1 MNKLNLTR
9 QNHHEP
15 NFQGLGNMLR
25 ALMSVLYS
33 KDLDCAEWQDNL
45 EAILRFQDSDGSFK
59 LVDSFRIESDARVDF
74 CYMPTYICTAILMK
88 ALMYDRSGTSTL
100 VKEALS
106 TGLKVCCG
114 RGLAGHGYDSFR
126 GKTEALK
133 VFMEAGLRE
142 FLLLYPDLCR
152 DFTDMIGAISEE
164 FADREARGDY
174 LAGWGTDFEA
184 EIKVI
189 HEYLST
195 YTVFVYGTLLQG
207 ERNHDFYLHESRY
220 SGKAHI
226 IGFDMYDIGY
236 YPGIIP
242 GDGLI
247 KGELYDISKDTLS
260 DLDYLEGEGSLY
272 VRHCVPTIVENSET
286 YLTLV
291 YIYNHSIDGLDRI
304 PEALQPYTADWKDR
318 LDDYVWYVSYG
329 SNMLKERF
337 MHYIKGGQYEGGGA
351 YHEPCSDTSEPITV
365 TAYDIPYDMYFRNS
379 SGSWGGKG
387 VSFLDT
393 SQPGHALGVA
403 YLITREQFEHVTCQE
418 NGGCSPEHSSWY
430 NTIISLGSLD
440 RCEAFT
446 ITNDSVANFNDS
458 SEEYLKTLHR
468 GIAEHYPEMD
478 NEEIERYLTNCI
490 R

>member
-1 MNKLNLTR
+1 MNVLKLTR

-15 NFQGLGNMLR
+15 DFQGLENMLR
-25 ALMSVLYS
+25 ALVSVLHS
-33 KDLDCAEWQDNL
+33 EDIGCTEWQDNL
-45 EAILRFQDSDGSFK
+45 EAILKFQDSDGSFK

-74 CYMPTYICTAILMK
+74 CYMPTYLCTAILMK
-88 ALMYDRSGTSTL
+88 ALMYDRSGTSAQ

-114 RGLAGHGYDSFR
+114 RGLAGHGYDSFS
-126 GKTEALK
+126 GKIEALK

-152 DFTDMIGAISEE
+152 DFTDMIGAISAE
-164 FADREARGDY
+164 FAERIEREDY
-174 LAGWGTDFEA
+174 LVGWGVDFA
-184 EIKVI
+184 KEINAI
-189 HEYLST
+189 NNYLSA

-207 ERNHDFYLHESRY
+207 ERNHDFFLSESSY

-226 IGFDMYDIGY
+226 NGFDMYDIGY
-236 YPGIIP
+236 FPGIVP
-242 GDGLI
+242 SDGMI

-272 VRHCVPTIVENSET
+272 VRHCVPAIDENSET
-286 YLTLV
+286 RLSLV

-318 LDDYVWYVSYG
+318 LNDCVWYVSYG
-329 SNMLKERF
+329 SNMLRERF
-337 MHYIKGGQYEGGGA
+337 MCYIKGGRYEGGGA
-351 YHEPCSDTSEPITV
+351 YHEPCSDTSEPIAV
-365 TAYDIPYDMYFRNS
+365 TAYDIPYNMYFRNR

-403 YLITREQFEHVTCQE
+403 YLITREQFEHVACQE
-418 NGGCSPEHSSWY
+418 NGGCPPEYSSWY
-430 NTIISLGSLD
+430 NTIVSLGSLD
-440 RCEAFT
+440 GHEAVT
-446 ITNDSVANFNDS
+446 TTNDSVGNFNDP

-468 GIAEHYPEMD
+468 GIAEHYLEMD
-478 NEEIERYLTNCI
+478 STDIDRYLTNCI